1 MPATGANEGE
11 EFKKAKQIRTP
22 KGREGATRCDYI
34 KHPSNKPEPGSGSG
48 SGGLHPQSNA
58 FLSSI
63 CLLQF
68 ARICQFFCQLMIQFG
83 PSHNFCGKESM
94 PRNYNG

>member
-34 KHPSNKPEPGSGSG
+34 KHPSNKPEPG
-48 SGGLHPQSNA
+48 PQTA
-58 FLSSI
+58 ATDGYQHLVVE
-63 CLLQF
+63 
-68 ARICQFFCQLMIQFG
+68 G
-83 PSHNFCGKESM
+83 T
-94 PRNYNG
+94 PR

>member
-34 KHPSNKPEPGSGSG
+34 KHPSNKPEPVEMYLTAS
-48 SGGLHPQSNA
+48 P
-58 FLSSI
+58 SI
-63 CLLQF
+63 ICI
-68 ARICQFFCQLMIQFG
+68 ARDTFPID
-83 PSHNFCGKESM
+83 
-94 PRNYNG
+94 